1 MAYRIIGL
9 CEFIVRFAFQND
21 FRLLH
26 VSRAKL
32 CLNFMSVV
40 KLWVALKF

>member
-9 CEFIVRFAFQND
+9 CEFIVRFVFQNG
-21 FRLLH
+21 FRLSH

-32 CLNFMSVV
+32 CLNFLSIV